1 MEKFALAKQKMRNL
15 FLVCLGITSGLAAL
29 KCASHPE
36 ALAFLVELLPVV
48 LILVASL
55 RSQQLL
61 RNLESQAAP
70 AE

>member
-15 FLVCLGITSGLAAL
+15 FLVCLGITSGLAAI
-29 KCASHPE
+29 KCASHPK
-36 ALAFLVELLPVV
+36 ALTFLVELLPVV